1 MRGLGELESVHV
13 EQQLCKEAA
22 VLPGISKRK
31 QDIAVLMLTSGS
43 TSNPKAVCLKHG
55 QLLAALKG
63 KCLHH
68 GTDRDDIFMNW
79 IGLDHVANLTQIHLH
94 AISLAANQ
102 LHLSGAKVMANPF
115 YFLENISEHK
125 VTVTFAPNFFLAA
138 LVNKLR
144 ATEEPLSNLDL
155 SSLRILLS
163 GGESNVVDTCDK
175 LTRLLAQY
183 GAPGSFISP
192 GFGMTE
198 TCAGSI
204 HALNC
209 PSYDIE
215 QGAEFCSVGFPI
227 PGLRMRIIRHD
238 GTEAATNE
246 VGFLEVSGPVVFSG
260 YYNDPEASYAAFTA
274 DGWFK
279 TGDLGFLDLRGAL
292 RLTGRSKESVV
303 ING

>member
-1 MRGLGELESVHV
+1 
-13 EQQLCKEAA
+13 
-22 VLPGISKRK
+22 
-31 QDIAVLMLTSGS
+31 MLTSGS

-63 KCLHH
+63 KSLHH

-94 AISLAANQ
+94 AVSLVATQ
-102 LHLSGAKVMANPF
+102 LHLSGAEVMANPCH
-115 YFLENISEHK
+115 FLENISEHK

-144 ATEEPLSNLDL
+144 ATEEPISNLDL
-155 SSLRILLS
+155 SSLRTLLS

-183 GAPGSFISP
+183 GAPRSFISP

-204 HALNC
+204 HALDC
-209 PSYDIE
+209 PSYDIA
-215 QGAEFCSVGFPI
+215 QGTEFCSVGVPI
-227 PGLRMRIIRHD
+227 PGLRMRIVRHD
-238 GTEAATNE
+238 GRETAKNE
-246 VGFLEVSGPVVFSG
+246 VGLLEVSGPVVFSG
-260 YYNDPEASYAAFTA
+260 YLNDPEASDAAFTP
-274 DGWFK
+274 DGWFR
-279 TGDLGFLDLRGAL
+279 TGDVGLLDSKGAL